1 MTSKHP
7 EKSKHP
13 EGTQLSAYLD
23 GMADVARTHEV
34 AMHLRACA
42 TCRADL
48 DGLAQVRALVRQS
61 PAPSVPGPEFW
72 AAAYRRLRVDDRERA
87 QSRAWSWNS
96 LGASWRVSQRRWTAG
111 MAAAIALMGTALLAP
126 HVGNPGGVH
135 PTAVGLMT
143 PVDDAP
149 DVASLVRVHA
159 ASVASQPLADPDRQA
174 MISYDAAFD
183 GDSDDVASS
192 NSAEAAGDADSAP

>member
-7 EKSKHP
+7 E
-13 EGTQLSAYLD
+13 GAQLSAYLD

-34 AMHLRACA
+34 AMHLRACSA
-42 TCRADL
+42 CRAEL
-48 DGLAQVRALVRQS
+48 DGLAQVRALVRRS
-61 PAPSVPGPEFW
+61 PVPIVPGPEFW
-72 AAAYRRLRVDDRERA
+72 TAAYRCLRVDDRERA

-96 LGASWRVSQRRWTAG
+96 LGASWRVSQRRWAAG
-111 MAAAIALMGTALLAP
+111 MAAAVALVGTALLAP
-126 HVGNPGGVH
+126 HIGTQGGVH
-135 PTAVGLMT
+135 PTAAGLMA
-143 PVDDAP
+143 PADNAP

-183 GDSDDVASS
+183 GDSDDAASS
-192 NSAEAAGDADSAP
+192 NAAEAAGDADSAP